1 MAQQSSGHA
10 KNHSPWRPL
19 PIFLSC
25 TWHVQLIDA
34 PLPRPPVEIGVSPHW
49 LFINGVQPTTAE
61 NAPLSRP
68 TAKRAKTATGRP
80 AVAGK
85 ASAAAAVKA
94 EPGAAGGEVGGARA
108 SAVQV
113 QPPVQH
119 ILSKETQIYFAKV
132 VDIIKAAA
140 DAAGEMRGGCTGV
153 QNQEDVTGSYP
164 SCFEI
169 LLYTPR
175 VLRVRVRVEIIAKL
189 SMASNMR
196 ITPRTQLSPR

>member
-1 MAQQSSGHA
+1 MHGTAVLWACKEPQSMATPH
-10 KNHSPWRPL
+10 
-19 PIFLSC
+19 IFLSC
-25 TWHVQLIDA
+25 TWHLQLIDA

-85 ASAAAAVKA
+85 AAATAAIKT
-94 EPGAAGGEVGGARA
+94 EPGTAGGEAGGTRA

-132 VDIIKAAA
+132 VEIIKAAA
-140 DAAGEMRGGCTGV
+140 DAAGEMGGVHGCALFCPGMS
-153 QNQEDVTGSYP
+153 NMKH
-164 SCFEI
+164 
-169 LLYTPR
+169 R
-175 VLRVRVRVEIIAKL
+175 VPIAKL
-189 SMASNMR
+189 SLASNMC
-196 ITPRTQLSPR
+196 ITLRTQMSRR